1 MATVGVKG
9 LSRVAGSCASD
20 IRDYAPIKVNYP
32 SVLHCKDNTLLL
44 SASQSG
50 LFFLCVWFYYLTIRH
65 RKRTV
70 HYIPYMQRLLENL
83 SQMTSE
89 REISEHFQ
97 FIAIADTSETIGV

>member
-1 MATVGVKG
+1 MRLVLLFDNQTYCV
-9 LSRVAGSCASD
+9 RQ
-20 IRDYAPIKVNYP
+20 RD
-32 SVLHCKDNTLLL
+32 
-44 SASQSG
+44 
-50 LFFLCVWFYYLTIRH
+50 